1 MPSGGTWKA
10 QNKVRPGAYINFKA
24 VQKPSIAVGTR
35 GIVACALPMTWGPT
49 DEVITLYSTELAS
62 DKALAKV
69 GCNANNID
77 ESLPYRLLLTDC
89 YKALLFN
96 LNTGGAKAVATVQTD
111 LTVTAKYAGSTGN
124 KIKVAVVS
132 ETSAKYLHVFF
143 DGILREIF
151 TVNTFGDC
159 LDIDSQW
166 IVCTCDSS
174 KETTALTANAGVSL
188 AGGTNGSVSTDNVT
202 EFLKKIRNKE
212 WNCCVVQ
219 STDASVPTT
228 LANAIKDLRE
238 NVGKKVQAVVYN
250 TNAANYEGIIST
262 KGQGYK
268 TETETVTAELFQLWV
283 ANVTAGA
290 EINKSNTAR
299 QITDAVEIINP
310 VDDSA
315 IEGALKDGYF
325 ILTTLFDGTIV
336 VEQDINTLRT
346 YNEDKSYVF
355 SKNRVIRCLDEIA
368 NTALLVFNKQYC
380 GAVSNTFDQRTSF
393 KAQLISY
400 LDTMQNMEAIQ
411 NFDAANDISVEQ
423 GDAIDSVVVDLA
435 MQPVDSMEKL
445 YMTVYVN
452 A

>member
-35 GIVACALPMTWGPT
+35 GIVACALPMTWGPA
-49 DEVITLYSTELAS
+49 DEVITLYSTELTS
-62 DKALAKV
+62 DKALAKI

-77 ESLPYRLLLTDC
+77 ESLPYRLLLSDC
-89 YKALLFN
+89 YKALLYN

-124 KIKVAVVS
+124 KLKVAVVS

-143 DGILREIF
+143 DGILKEIF

-174 KETTALTANAGVSL
+174 KETTVLTANAGVSL
-188 AGGTNGSVSTDNVT
+188 ADGTNGSVSTDNVT
-202 EFLKKIRNKE
+202 SFLNKIKNKE

-219 STDASVPTT
+219 STDTGVPTT

-250 TNAANYEGIIST
+250 SNAANYEGIIGT

-268 TETETVTAELFQLWV
+268 TDTETITPELFQLWV
-283 ANVTAGA
+283 ANITAGA

-299 QITDAVEIINP
+299 QVLDAVEITNP
-310 VDDSA
+310 VDDSD
-315 IEGALKDGYF
+315 IEAALKDGYF

-368 NTALLVFNKQYC
+368 NTSLLVFNKQYC

-423 GDAIDSVVVDLA
+423 GDDIDSVVVDLA

-445 YMTVYVN
+445 YMTVFVN